1 MIFLCFEMEIDN
13 KKFLIFHNEIKC
25 VFSFSFCDRNKSTK
39 TTLFMLSKTGPVQV
53 PFATLPPLIFRLV
66 IYMVASS
73 MRSIDELSWQL
84 HRPFHTLEQS
94 PYSRKIF
101 KPWYDFY
108 VSVLF
113 NLLSFLIFEP
123 ISYFS
128 ILYLMVSMFWYGL
141 FFLNSGRKSVHK
153 FHGWMAKYA
162 PGTVLSRREYRR
174 VSFRDGRLH
183 FWK

>member
-53 PFATLPPLIFRLV
+53 PVATLPPLIFRLV

-101 KPWYDFY
+101 KPWL
-108 VSVLF
+108 VC
-113 NLLSFLIFEP
+113 
-123 ISYFS
+123 
-128 ILYLMVSMFWYGL
+128 
-141 FFLNSGRKSVHK
+141 LNSVQFIK
-153 FHGWMAKYA
+153 FSHIRANILFICF
-162 PGTVLSRREYRR
+162 VLNGKHVLVWFIFSE
-174 VSFRDGRLH
+174 L
-183 FWK
+183 W